1 MHRGSEYII
10 SRATFPC
17 YFIKEQSV
25 INHCYTEI
33 DLKIFRQ
40 YLAPALGVTHRFV
53 GTEPFVALPPS
64 TTGICAT
71 GWKRRLSPH
80 RPSNWL
86 KLSGCVTGDADIRF
100 PGTSTAGENDLT
112 AIAPL
117 VPAVTLHYLQNLL
130 EHSRRDAAARQKTP
144 HEKQVKMKINQPAV
158 AGTLESGDVMIRIA
172 PLDTQD
178 IDLQINSSVE
188 KQFGDAIRTTIL
200 DVLARYNVRGVQ
212 LNVDDKGALDCILR
226 ARLEALLARAS
237 GIPAL
242 PWEDCQ

>member
-1 MHRGSEYII
+1 MR
-10 SRATFPC
+10 
-17 YFIKEQSV
+17 
-25 INHCYTEI
+25 N
-33 DLKIFRQ
+33 
-40 YLAPALGVTHRFV
+40 
-53 GTEPFVALPPS
+53 
-64 TTGICAT
+64 
-71 GWKRRLSPH
+71 RR
-80 RPSNWL
+80 
-86 KLSGCVTGDADIRF
+86 
-100 PGTSTAGENDLT
+100 
-112 AIAPL
+112 
-117 VPAVTLHYLQNLL
+117 
-130 EHSRRDAAARQKTP
+130 
-144 HEKQVKMKINQPAV
+144 KMKINQPAV

>member
-1 MHRGSEYII
+1 
-10 SRATFPC
+10 
-17 YFIKEQSV
+17 
-25 INHCYTEI
+25 
-33 DLKIFRQ
+33 
-40 YLAPALGVTHRFV
+40 
-53 GTEPFVALPPS
+53 
-64 TTGICAT
+64 
-71 GWKRRLSPH
+71 
-80 RPSNWL
+80 
-86 KLSGCVTGDADIRF
+86 
-100 PGTSTAGENDLT
+100 
-112 AIAPL
+112 
-117 VPAVTLHYLQNLL
+117 
-130 EHSRRDAAARQKTP
+130 
-144 HEKQVKMKINQPAV
+144 MKINQPAV

-242 PWEDCQ
+242 PWAISTWRLEGEAKGSPCTWSILKTNPLNS

>member
-1 MHRGSEYII
+1 
-10 SRATFPC
+10 
-17 YFIKEQSV
+17 
-25 INHCYTEI
+25 
-33 DLKIFRQ
+33 
-40 YLAPALGVTHRFV
+40 
-53 GTEPFVALPPS
+53 
-64 TTGICAT
+64 
-71 GWKRRLSPH
+71 
-80 RPSNWL
+80 
-86 KLSGCVTGDADIRF
+86 
-100 PGTSTAGENDLT
+100 
-112 AIAPL
+112 
-117 VPAVTLHYLQNLL
+117 
-130 EHSRRDAAARQKTP
+130 
-144 HEKQVKMKINQPAV
+144 MKINQPAV

-242 PWEDCQ
+242 PWRIANDFRFAATT